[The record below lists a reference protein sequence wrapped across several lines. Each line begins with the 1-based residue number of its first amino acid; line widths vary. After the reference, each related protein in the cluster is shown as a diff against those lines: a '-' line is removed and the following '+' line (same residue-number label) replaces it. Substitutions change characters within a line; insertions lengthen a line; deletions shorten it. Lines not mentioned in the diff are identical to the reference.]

1 MAAFETMSNWI
12 DEHLAGPMA
21 RIAEQRHLRAIRDGI
36 VSTLPLIIVSS
47 FLMVIAF
54 AYNQMPQ
61 DWALAVWLKTN
72 AVKILLPYRMSM
84 YILSLYACFG
94 IGYSL
99 GRSYKVDGLMS
110 GLLSVMALLLTIVP
124 VMMPDLTDAVK
135 AALGSGALAE
145 AGFPDTMAQVDGAY
159 VMNMNFLGTGQLF
172 VAIIA
177 AFVAV
182 EIYRLCVQHKL
193 TIKMPAQVPE
203 AVSNSFAA
211 LIPTAIIFF
220 LFSAVCIWGG
230 FNIHDFITD
239 LIMPLVSGVDTLGA
253 ALVVVFLEM
262 LFWFFGIHGSSVVY
276 SIARPLWLVLLDEN
290 AAAYAAGTALPHVI
304 SEPFFQWFVQ
314 IGGSGCTISLA
325 ILLLFASRSKY
336 GKTMGKATIIP
347 AIFNINEPLMFGVP
361 LVLNPT
367 MLIPLILSPVVNVL
381 ISYFC
386 LSVGLVG
393 RFVGAIVPWT
403 LPGPVGAFLATGGDW
418 RAAVLSVVLIAIS
431 VVIYYPFF
439 RAWERTILSQEAE
452 EDAAA
457 EADAA

>member
-1 MAAFETMSNWI
+1 MAAFESMSGWI

-21 RIAEQRHLRAIRDGI
+21 RVAEQRHLRAIRDGI

-47 FLMVIAF
+47 FLMVVAF
-54 AYNQMPQ
+54 AYNQMPA
-61 DWALAVWLKTN
+61 DWAVAAWLKAN
-72 AVKILLPYRMSM
+72 AVKILLPYRMTM

-110 GLLSVMALLLTIVP
+110 GLLSVMAMLLTIVP
-124 VMMPDLTDAVK
+124 VMMPDLDDAVS
-135 AALGSGALAE
+135 AALAASPLAD
-145 AGFPDTMAQVDGAY
+145 AGFPDAMAAVRGAY
-159 VMNMNFLGTGQLF
+159 VMNMNYLGTGQLF

-177 AFVAV
+177 AFAAV
-182 EIYRLCVQHKL
+182 EIYRLCVQHHL
-193 TIKMPAQVPE
+193 TVKMPPQVPE

-211 LIPTAIIFF
+211 LIPTAIVFF

-230 FNIHDFITD
+230 FNVHDFITA

-290 AAAYAAGTALPHVI
+290 AAAYAAGAALPHVV

-336 GKTMGKATIIP
+336 GKMMGKATIVP
-347 AIFNINEPLMFGVP
+347 AVFNINEPLMFGVP

-367 MLIPLILSPVVNVL
+367 MMIPLVLVPVVNVL

-403 LPGPVGAFLATGGDW
+403 LPGPVGAFLACGGDW
-418 RAAVLSVVLIAIS
+418 RAAVLSVALIALG
-431 VVIYYPFF
+431 VAIYYPFF
-439 RAWERTILSQEAE
+439 RAWERQVLAEERADEAE
-452 EDAAA
+452 TA
-457 EADAA
+457 

>member
-1 MAAFETMSNWI
+1 
-12 DEHLAGPMA
+12 
-21 RIAEQRHLRAIRDGI
+21 
-36 VSTLPLIIVSS
+36 
-47 FLMVIAF
+47 
-54 AYNQMPQ
+54 
-61 DWALAVWLKTN
+61 
-72 AVKILLPYRMSM
+72 
-84 YILSLYACFG
+84 
-94 IGYSL
+94 
-99 GRSYKVDGLMS
+99 MS
-110 GLLSVMALLLTIVP
+110 GLLSVMAMLLTIVP
-124 VMMPDLTDAVK
+124 VMMPDLDDAIN
-135 AALGSGALAE
+135 AALAASPLAD
-145 AGFPDTMAQVDGAY
+145 AGFPDAMAAVNGAY
-159 VMNMNFLGTGQLF
+159 VMNMNYLGTGQLF

-177 AFVAV
+177 AFAAV
-182 EIYRLCVQHKL
+182 EIYRLCVQHRL

-211 LIPTAIIFF
+211 LIPTAIVFF

-230 FNIHDFITD
+230 FNIHDFITA

-290 AAAYAAGTALPHVI
+290 AAAYAAGTALPHVV

-336 GKTMGKATIIP
+336 GKMMGKATIVP
-347 AIFNINEPLMFGVP
+347 AVFNINEPLMFGVP

-367 MLIPLILSPVVNVL
+367 MMIPLILVPVVNVL
-381 ISYFC
+381 ISYLC

-403 LPGPVGAFLATGGDW
+403 LPGPVGAFLACGGDW
-418 RAAVLSVVLIAIS
+418 RAAVLSVVLIAIG
-431 VVIYYPFF
+431 VAIYYPFF
-439 RAWERTILSQEAE
+439 RAWEKQVIAEEKADEAE
-452 EDAAA
+452 AA
-457 EADAA
+457 

>member
-1 MAAFETMSNWI
+1 MSFFETMSGWI

-21 RIAEQRHLRAIRDGI
+21 RVAEQRHLRAIRDGI

-54 AYNQMPQ
+54 AYNQMPA
-61 DWALAVWLKTN
+61 DWALAAWLKAN
-72 AVKILLPYRMSM
+72 AVKILLPHRMSM

-110 GLLSVMALLLTIVP
+110 GLLSVMAMLLTIVP
-124 VMMPDLTDAVK
+124 VMMPDLNDAVN
-135 AALGSGALAE
+135 AALAASPLAD
-145 AGFPDTMAQVDGAY
+145 AGFPDAMAAVNGAY
-159 VMNMNFLGTGQLF
+159 VMNMNYLGTGQLF

-182 EIYRLCVQHKL
+182 EIYRQCIQHKL
-193 TIKMPAQVPE
+193 TIKMPPQVPE

-220 LFSAVCIWGG
+220 LFSAVCLWGG
-230 FNIHDFITD
+230 FNIHDFITA

-253 ALVVVFLEM
+253 ALVIVFLEM

-290 AAAYAAGTALPHVI
+290 AAAYAAGQALPHVI

-325 ILLLFASRSKY
+325 ILLLFCARSKY

-367 MLIPLILSPVVNVL
+367 MLIPLILTPVVNTL
-381 ISYFC
+381 IAYFA

-403 LPGPVGAFLATGGDW
+403 LPGPVGAFLACGGDW
-418 RAAVLSVVLIAIS
+418 RAAVLNVVLIAIG
-431 VVIYYPFF
+431 VCIYYPFF
-439 RAWERTILSQEAE
+439 RAWEKQILDEEKQDESEA
-452 EDAAA
+452 AKAC
-457 EADAA
+457 

>member
-1 MAAFETMSNWI
+1 MAAFESMSTWI

-21 RIAEQRHLRAIRDGI
+21 RVAEQRHLRAIRDGI

-54 AYNQMPQ
+54 AYNQMPA
-61 DWALAVWLKTN
+61 DWALAAWLKAN

-110 GLLSVMALLLTIVP
+110 GLLSVMAMLLTIVP
-124 VMMPDLTDAVK
+124 VMMPDLDDAIN
-135 AALGSGALAE
+135 AALAASPLAD
-145 AGFPDTMAQVDGAY
+145 AGFPDAMTAVNGAY
-159 VMNMNFLGTGQLF
+159 VMNMNYLGTGQLF

-177 AFVAV
+177 AFAAV
-182 EIYRLCVQHKL
+182 EIYRLCVQHRL

-211 LIPTAIIFF
+211 LIPTAIVFF

-230 FNIHDFITD
+230 FNIHDFITA

-290 AAAYAAGTALPHVI
+290 AAAYAAGTALPHVV

-336 GKTMGKATIIP
+336 GKMMGKATIVP
-347 AIFNINEPLMFGVP
+347 AVFNINEPLMFGVP

-367 MLIPLILSPVVNVL
+367 MMIPLILVPVVNVL
-381 ISYFC
+381 ISYLC

-403 LPGPVGAFLATGGDW
+403 LPGPVGAFLACGGDW
-418 RAAVLSVVLIAIS
+418 RAAVLSVVLIAIG
-431 VVIYYPFF
+431 VAIYYPFF
-439 RAWERTILSQEAE
+439 RAWEKQVIAEEKADEAE
-452 EDAAA
+452 AA
-457 EADAA
+457 

>member
-1 MAAFETMSNWI
+1 MAAFESMSGWI

-21 RIAEQRHLRAIRDGI
+21 RVAEQRHLRAIRDGI

-54 AYNQMPQ
+54 AYNQMPA
-61 DWALAVWLKTN
+61 DWAVAAWLKAN
-72 AVKILLPYRMSM
+72 AVKILLPYRMTM

-110 GLLSVMALLLTIVP
+110 GLLSVMAMLLTIVP
-124 VMMPDLTDAVK
+124 VMMPDLDDAVS
-135 AALGSGALAE
+135 AALAASPLAD
-145 AGFPDTMAQVDGAY
+145 AGFPDAMAAVRGAY
-159 VMNMNFLGTGQLF
+159 VMNMNYLGTGQLF

-177 AFVAV
+177 AFAAV
-182 EIYRLCVQHKL
+182 EIYRLCVQHHL
-193 TIKMPAQVPE
+193 TVKMPPQVPE

-211 LIPTAIIFF
+211 LIPTAIVFF

-230 FNIHDFITD
+230 FNVHDFITA

-290 AAAYAAGTALPHVI
+290 AAAYAAGAALPHVV

-336 GKTMGKATIIP
+336 GKMMGKATIVP
-347 AIFNINEPLMFGVP
+347 AVFNINEPLMFGVP

-367 MLIPLILSPVVNVL
+367 MMIPLVLVPVVNVL

-403 LPGPVGAFLATGGDW
+403 LPGPVGAFLACGGDW
-418 RAAVLSVVLIAIS
+418 RAAVLSVALIALG
-431 VVIYYPFF
+431 VAIYYPFF
-439 RAWERTILSQEAE
+439 RAWERQVLAEERADEAE
-452 EDAAA
+452 AA
-457 EADAA
+457 

>member
-1 MAAFETMSNWI
+1 MAAFESMSTWI

-21 RIAEQRHLRAIRDGI
+21 RVAEQRHLRAIRDGI

-54 AYNQMPQ
+54 AYNQMPA
-61 DWALAVWLKTN
+61 DWALAAWLKAN

-110 GLLSVMALLLTIVP
+110 GLLSVMAMLLTIVP
-124 VMMPDLTDAVK
+124 VMMPDLDDAIN
-135 AALGSGALAE
+135 AALAASPLAD
-145 AGFPDTMAQVDGAY
+145 AGFPDAMAAVNGAY
-159 VMNMNFLGTGQLF
+159 VMNMNYLGTGQLF

-177 AFVAV
+177 AFAAV
-182 EIYRLCVQHKL
+182 EIYRLCVQHRL

-211 LIPTAIIFF
+211 LIPTAIVFF

-230 FNIHDFITD
+230 FNIHDFITA

-253 ALVVVFLEM
+253 ALVVFLEM

-290 AAAYAAGTALPHVI
+290 AAGTALPHVV

-336 GKTMGKATIIP
+336 GKMMGKATIVP
-347 AIFNINEPLMFGVP
+347 AVFNINEPLMFGVP

-367 MLIPLILSPVVNVL
+367 MMIPLILVPVVNVL
-381 ISYFC
+381 ISYLC

-403 LPGPVGAFLATGGDW
+403 LPGPVGAFLACGGDW
-418 RAAVLSVVLIAIS
+418 RAAVLSVVLIA
-431 VVIYYPFF
+431 VGVAIYYPFF
-439 RAWERTILSQEAE
+439 RAWEKQVIAEEKADEAE
-452 EDAAA
+452 AA
-457 EADAA
+457 

>member
-1 MAAFETMSNWI
+1 MAAFESMSTWI

-21 RIAEQRHLRAIRDGI
+21 RVAEQRHLRAIRDGI

-54 AYNQMPQ
+54 AYNQMPA
-61 DWALAVWLKTN
+61 DWALAAWLKAN

-110 GLLSVMALLLTIVP
+110 GLLSVMAMLLTIVP
-124 VMMPDLTDAVK
+124 VMMPDLDDAIN
-135 AALGSGALAE
+135 AALAASPLAD
-145 AGFPDTMAQVDGAY
+145 AGFPDAMAAVNGAY
-159 VMNMNFLGTGQLF
+159 VMNMNYLGTGQLF

-177 AFVAV
+177 AFAAV
-182 EIYRLCVQHKL
+182 EIYRLCVQHRL

-211 LIPTAIIFF
+211 LIPTAIVFF

-230 FNIHDFITD
+230 FNIHDFITA

-262 LFWFFGIHGSSVVY
+262 LFWLFGIHGSSVVY

-290 AAAYAAGTALPHVI
+290 AAAYAAGTALPHVV

-336 GKTMGKATIIP
+336 GKMMGKATIVP
-347 AIFNINEPLMFGVP
+347 GLFNIYEPLMFGVP

-367 MLIPLILSPVVNVL
+367 MMIPLILVPVVNVL
-381 ISYFC
+381 ISYLC

-393 RFVGAIVPWT
+393 RFVGAIVPRT
-403 LPGPVGAFLATGGDW
+403 LPGPVGAFLACGGDW
-418 RAAVLSVVLIAIS
+418 RDAVAYVVPTARGGTH
-431 VVIYYPFF
+431 YYPSF
-439 RAWERTILSQEAE
+439 RPGEQQVIRQGKTE
-452 EDAAA
+452 EH
-457 EADAA
+457 

>member
-1 MAAFETMSNWI
+1 MAAFESMSTWI

-21 RIAEQRHLRAIRDGI
+21 RVAEQRHLRAIRDGI

-54 AYNQMPQ
+54 AYNQMPA
-61 DWALAVWLKTN
+61 DWALAAWLKAN

-110 GLLSVMALLLTIVP
+110 GLLSVMAMLLTIVP
-124 VMMPDLTDAVK
+124 VMMPDLDDAIN
-135 AALGSGALAE
+135 AALAASPLAD
-145 AGFPDTMAQVDGAY
+145 AGFPDAMAAVNGAY
-159 VMNMNFLGTGQLF
+159 VMNMNYLGTGQLF

-177 AFVAV
+177 AFSAV
-182 EIYRLCVQHKL
+182 EIYRLCVQHRL

-211 LIPTAIIFF
+211 LIPTAIVFF

-230 FNIHDFITD
+230 FNVHDFITA

-290 AAAYAAGTALPHVI
+290 AAGTALPHVV

-336 GKTMGKATIIP
+336 GKMMGKATIVP
-347 AIFNINEPLMFGVP
+347 AVFNINEPLMFGVP

-367 MLIPLILSPVVNVL
+367 MMIPLILVPVVNVL
-381 ISYFC
+381 ISYLC

-403 LPGPVGAFLATGGDW
+403 LPGPVGAFLACGGDW
-418 RAAVLSVVLIAIS
+418 RAAVLSVALIALG
-431 VVIYYPFF
+431 VAIYYPFF
-439 RAWERTILSQEAE
+439 RAWERQVLAEERADEAE
-452 EDAAA
+452 AA
-457 EADAA
+457 

>member
-1 MAAFETMSNWI
+1 MAAFESMSGWI

-21 RIAEQRHLRAIRDGI
+21 RVAEQRHLRAIRNGI
-36 VSTLPLIIVSS
+36 VSILPLIIVSS

-54 AYNQMPQ
+54 AYNQMPA
-61 DWALAVWLKTN
+61 DWAVAAWLKAN
-72 AVKILLPYRMSM
+72 AVKILLPYRMTM

-110 GLLSVMALLLTIVP
+110 GLLSVMAMLLTIVP
-124 VMMPDLTDAVK
+124 VMMPDLDDAVS
-135 AALGSGALAE
+135 AALAASPLAD
-145 AGFPDTMAQVDGAY
+145 AGFPDAMAAVRGAY
-159 VMNMNFLGTGQLF
+159 VMNMNYLGTGQLF

-177 AFVAV
+177 AFAAV
-182 EIYRLCVQHKL
+182 EIYRLCVQHHL
-193 TIKMPAQVPE
+193 TVKMPPQVPE

-211 LIPTAIIFF
+211 LIPTAIVFF

-230 FNIHDFITD
+230 FNVHDFITA

-290 AAAYAAGTALPHVI
+290 AAAYAAGAALPHVV

-336 GKTMGKATIIP
+336 GKMMGKATIVP
-347 AIFNINEPLMFGVP
+347 AVFNINEPLMFGVP

-367 MLIPLILSPVVNVL
+367 MMIPLVLVPVVNVL

-403 LPGPVGAFLATGGDW
+403 LPGPVGAFLACGGDW
-418 RAAVLSVVLIAIS
+418 RAAVLSVALIALG
-431 VVIYYPFF
+431 VAIYYPFF
-439 RAWERTILSQEAE
+439 RAWERQVLAEERADEAE
-452 EDAAA
+452 AA
-457 EADAA
+457 

>member
-1 MAAFETMSNWI
+1 MAAFESMSGWI

-21 RIAEQRHLRAIRDGI
+21 RVAEQRHLRAIRDGI

-47 FLMVIAF
+47 FLMVVAF
-54 AYNQMPQ
+54 AYNQMPA
-61 DWALAVWLKTN
+61 DWAVAAWLKAN
-72 AVKILLPYRMSM
+72 AVKILLPYRMTM

-110 GLLSVMALLLTIVP
+110 GLLSVMAMLLTIVP
-124 VMMPDLTDAVK
+124 VMMPDLDDAVS
-135 AALGSGALAE
+135 AALAASPLAD
-145 AGFPDTMAQVDGAY
+145 AGFPDAMAAVRGAY
-159 VMNMNFLGTGQLF
+159 VMNMNYLGTGQLF

-177 AFVAV
+177 AFAAV
-182 EIYRLCVQHKL
+182 EIYRLCVQHHL
-193 TIKMPAQVPE
+193 TVKMPPQVPE

-211 LIPTAIIFF
+211 LIPTAIVFF

-230 FNIHDFITD
+230 FNVHDFITA

-290 AAAYAAGTALPHVI
+290 AAAYAAGAALPHVV

-336 GKTMGKATIIP
+336 GKMMGKATIVP
-347 AIFNINEPLMFGVP
+347 AVFNINEPLMFGVP

-367 MLIPLILSPVVNVL
+367 MMIPLVLVPVVNVL

-403 LPGPVGAFLATGGDW
+403 LPGPVGAFLACGGDW
-418 RAAVLSVVLIAIS
+418 RAAVLSVALIALG
-431 VVIYYPFF
+431 VAIYYPFF
-439 RAWERTILSQEAE
+439 RAWERQVLAEERADEAE
-452 EDAAA
+452 AA
-457 EADAA
+457 